1 MLSRRALVALAL
13 MTPLAAC
20 ATASN
25 GLAPPEVALRDLRFV
40 GAGLLQQDV
49 DLLLSVTNP
58 NNRDMA
64 MNGLR
69 VALDLNGQPLAKGYS
84 NASVTVPRLSTVTVP
99 VRASIGSLDLVRQFM
114 DLGTRGGLDYALRG
128 EALLGGASDAALPF
142 QASGTLDLT
151 PGAPT
156 RNVRP

>member
-20 ATASN
+20 ATAPS
-25 GLAPPEVALRDLRFV
+25 GLAPPDVALRDLRLV

-58 NNRDMA
+58 NSRDMPL
-64 MNGLR
+64 NGLR
-69 VALDLNGQPLAKGYS
+69 VALDLNGQPLANGYS
-84 NASVTVPRLSTVTVP
+84 NASMKVPRLSTVTVP
-99 VRASIGSLDLVRQFM
+99 VRASISSLDLVRRFM

-128 EALLGGASDAALPF
+128 EALLDSVGDTTLPF
-142 QASGTLDLT
+142 EASGTLDLT
-151 PGAPT
+151 ADAPPPRT
-156 RNVRP
+156 Q